1 MRVIYYERWFILLTS
16 VLVFVLPITVF
27 QFILPESKKSIQES
41 NQEETKKN
49 KLPPLSQQWWYE

>member
-16 VLVFVLPITVF
+16 VLVFVLPIIAF
-27 QFILPESKKSIQES
+27 QFILPESKKSVQES
-41 NQEETKKN
+41 NQEEIEKE